1 MNTNYPYFKELA
13 DVFDGVYSPKRL
25 LCICLL
31 TFVVF
36 SLIINSSWKATPD
49 SALYLELGE
58 SLASGS
64 GYFYNDAP
72 HTYVPPGFPL
82 ILSLWIGWSGNDFF
96 SYRLLMALIG
106 ALTSLSCVCLMW
118 RLCGPDMA
126 ILIGG
131 IFSINHTIVLN
142 STYTSSDIPFT
153 FFCFLG
159 FHFILTAARHKESVV
174 LIGIA
179 GLFAGIP
186 ALIRINGWGL
196 PPALVIFL
204 WSGFSGYHLS
214 YKVSRCLAFLVSAYS
229 LPALWEFHKSGFPVS
244 LYEGE
249 YLRAV
254 AGRSLETQVLVVLQ
268 SMWEYF
274 FETAFALTGISM
286 RIGVLEIALSF
297 LIIIGLVIAYRKG
310 ERLFSAFTAIQMA
323 GLFLSSAG
331 SRYMAPLIPGL
342 YLFLGLGLLNLAR
355 AVNLRFSSAM
365 IAPASLITGLFVSL
379 GATNLGA
386 DLQTIYHS
394 RTAIER
400 HGPESSRDAPFF
412 AAAKWIKTNDAQGPI
427 LSMNPRIIRYL
438 TRVKTIDLL
447 RSGVPEH
454 LAWASTQDEISSIM
468 RNYQPKY
475 VFIDSKNQPLKDT
488 VMGAILHNDYQ
499 LVEIEE
505 ARAGDRFSL
514 WKIVKPVK

>member
-1 MNTNYPYFKELA
+1 MKTNYPYFQDLA
-13 DVFDGVYSPKRL
+13 DVCKGLYSPKRL

-58 SLASGS
+58 SLARGG
-64 GYFYNDAP
+64 GYFYNEAP
-72 HTYVPPGFPL
+72 HTYVPPGFPI
-82 ILSLWIGWSGNDFF
+82 ILSLWIGWFGNDFF

-106 ALTSLSCVCLMW
+106 ALTSLSCVCLIW
-118 RLCGPDMA
+118 RLCGSDLG

-153 FFCFLG
+153 FFCFLS
-159 FHFILTAARHKESVV
+159 FHFILTAARNKESVV
-174 LIGIA
+174 LVAIA
-179 GLFAGIP
+179 GVVSGIP

-204 WSGFSGYHLS
+204 WSGFSGYPFS
-214 YKVSRCLAFLVSAYS
+214 YKLARCLAFLVSAYS

-244 LYEGE
+244 VYEGE

-254 AGRSLETQVLVVLQ
+254 TGRSLETQVLVVLQ

-286 RIGVLEIALSF
+286 RLGVVEIALCF
-297 LIIIGLVIAYRKG
+297 LIIIGLVMAYRKG
-310 ERLFSAFTAIQMA
+310 ERFFSAFTAIQMA

-342 YLFLGLGLLNLAR
+342 YLFLGLGILSLAR
-355 AVNLRFSSAM
+355 AVNVRFSSAM
-365 IAPASLITGLFVSL
+365 IAPATIIIGLFVSL

-394 RTAIER
+394 RTAIQR
-400 HGPESSRDAPFF
+400 QGPESSRDAPFF
-412 AAAKWIKTNDAQGPI
+412 AAAKWIKANDAQGPI

-438 TRVKTIDLL
+438 TRLKTIDLL

-454 LAWASTQDEISSIM
+454 LAWASTEEEISSIIK
-468 RNYQPKY
+468 NYEPKY
-475 VFIDSKNQPLKDT
+475 VFVDSKNQPLKNT
-488 VMGAILHNDYQ
+488 VLGAILNNDYQ
-499 LVEIEE
+499 LAEIEE
-505 ARAGDRFSL
+505 ARSGDRFSL